1 MSSASS
7 INVFM
12 SFFMKP
18 GSKSDCLHTNTPH
31 PPPSINIIYFKIRRR
46 LKGTDGGEDFSRLL
60 DGGDAG
66 PFPLL
71 EELHPGGVV
80 QGGRRVR
87 AEEGGEAL
95 AVGQRRGAGA
105 VGQL

>member
-1 MSSASS
+1 M
-7 INVFM
+7 INR
-12 SFFMKP
+12 SFTHK
-18 GSKSDCLHTNTPH
+18 HA
-31 PPPSINIIYFKIRRR
+31 SINIIYFRIRWR

-80 QGGRRVR
+80 QGGRWVR

-105 VGQL
+105 IGQL